1 MDQSEREKLVRQIMW
16 DYSINEEDVSA
27 LLSGEKDKAGHYN
40 RTLLF
45 QKILESYSWFTVL
58 NIFTPEEINNMLTA
72 DVIARLRVPSLR
84 KKYEFVK
91 KRLQEVIPVTG

>member
-1 MDQSEREKLVRQIMW
+1 MNQMERKRLLRQIMW
-16 DYSINEEDVSA
+16 DYNIPVTDIEA
-27 LLSGEKDKAGHYN
+27 LFSGNKDMAGHYDR
-40 RTLLF
+40 RTLF
-45 QKILESYSWFTVL
+45 QKVLESYSWFTVL

-91 KRLQEVIPVTG
+91 KRLQEVVPVTG

>member
-1 MDQSEREKLVRQIMW
+1 
-16 DYSINEEDVSA
+16 
-27 LLSGEKDKAGHYN
+27 
-40 RTLLF
+40 
-45 QKILESYSWFTVL
+45 
-58 NIFTPEEINNMLTA
+58 MLTA